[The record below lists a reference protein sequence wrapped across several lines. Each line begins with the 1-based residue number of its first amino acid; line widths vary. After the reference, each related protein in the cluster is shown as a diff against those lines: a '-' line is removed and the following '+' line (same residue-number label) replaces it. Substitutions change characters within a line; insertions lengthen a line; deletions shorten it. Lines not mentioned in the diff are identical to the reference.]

1 MKDLLDVIELKE
13 NVDYKIQ
20 DRYPQT
26 QVNFNFLRDIPGINK
41 KGEGL
46 ITNPGF
52 VESAYKKGFL
62 KDKDYYG
69 SIDGWRDWTKE
80 ELITWARESVS
91 KPIKGY
97 KGYKLLLN

>member
-1 MKDLLDVIELKE
+1 MKDLLDIVELKE
-13 NVDYKIQ
+13 NVDYEIYE
-20 DRYPQT
+20 RYPHT
-26 QVNFNFLRDIPGINK
+26 QVNFVFLKDIPNVHRS
-41 KGEGL
+41 GESI